1 MFFCVPNLLLSA
13 NNWDLFNI
21 LAQIPVT
28 FSSQKNSIVNR
39 KGFLTYGQIP
49 FLFWIISSRTWK
61 SSHLCFQV
69 GVIGLSRRF
78 ARVVDQ
84 LIKIG
89 VAYLRRHLEIVIG
102 PLQQMLNGLLVQFAP
117 DDLTAFLLWARDNCW
132 SSTLIDWESEL
143 CLWSPSTYKAI
154 WRKYHAI
161 ETQEPNLYFKPET
174 EN

>member
-1 MFFCVPNLLLSA
+1 MDKIFFYFE
-13 NNWDLFNI
+13 LFHQES
-21 LAQIPVT
+21 L
-28 FSSQKNSIVNR
+28 
-39 KGFLTYGQIP
+39 
-49 FLFWIISSRTWK
+49 K

-117 DDLTAFLLWARDNCW
+117 DDLTAFLL
-132 SSTLIDWESEL
+132 
-143 CLWSPSTYKAI
+143 
-154 WRKYHAI
+154 
-161 ETQEPNLYFKPET
+161 
-174 EN
+174 